1 MEIGALPSPL
11 SFNPSRIDSHTLQRM
26 KYSENSLGI
35 AAMLAAVG
43 SFSLMDAVMKSLT
56 DSYPPMQVAAL
67 RGLSAM
73 PLVCVYVLWRR
84 EVPQLLQVRWPL
96 HLLRGVLGV
105 LMLYLFA
112 YGVQRLTLANAYTI
126 FFIAPLIITLLAV
139 PFLKETVH
147 LRHWICLF
155 GGLIGVLVAMRPSA
169 NAMLSMGALAVLG
182 CACCYAASAVAGR
195 LLTRTDTSS
204 SLVFWMTLLLGV
216 GAGLLAAPDWVAIA
230 PKHGLL
236 IVALAV
242 TGFLGQL
249 AITQAFRYG
258 QASVVAPLEYTA
270 LVWGAGLDWLIWRTL
285 PGASTLLG
293 ALIIIGC
300 GLYLIR
306 QARNPAVLV
315 APA

>member
-1 MEIGALPSPL
+1 
-11 SFNPSRIDSHTLQRM
+11 M

-73 PLVCVYVLWRR
+73 PLVCAYVLWRR

-147 LRHWICLF
+147 LRHWLCLI

-169 NAMLSMGALAVLG
+169 NAMLSVGALAVLG
-182 CACCYAASAVAGR
+182 CACCYAVSAVAGR

-204 SLVFWMTLLLGV
+204 RLVFWMTLMLGL

-230 PKHGLL
+230 PKHGWL

-249 AITQAFRYG
+249 SVTQAFRYG
-258 QASVVAPLEYTA
+258 KASVVAPLEYTA

>member
-1 MEIGALPSPL
+1 
-11 SFNPSRIDSHTLQRM
+11 M

-73 PLVCVYVLWRR
+73 PLVCAYVLWRR

-96 HLLRGVLGV
+96 HLFRGVIGV
-105 LMLYLFA
+105 AMLYLFA
-112 YGVQRLTLANAYTI
+112 YGVQRLTLTDAYAI
-126 FFIAPLIITLLAV
+126 SFIAPLIITILAV
-139 PFLKETVH
+139 PFLKEKVH

-155 GGLIGVLVAMRPSA
+155 GGLVGVLVAMRPSA
-169 NAMLSMGALAVLG
+169 DTMLSMGALAVLG

-195 LLTRTDTSS
+195 ILTRTDTSS
-204 SLVFWMTLLLGV
+204 SLVFWMTLLLGL
-216 GAGLLAAPDWVAIA
+216 GAGVLAAPDWVAIQ
-230 PKHGLL
+230 PKHWLL

-249 AITQAFRYG
+249 TITQAFRYG

-270 LVWGAGLDWLIWRTL
+270 LIWGAGLDWFIWRTL

-306 QARNPAVLV
+306 HSRNPAVLV
-315 APA
+315 ATPP

>member
-1 MEIGALPSPL
+1 M
-11 SFNPSRIDSHTLQRM
+11 
-26 KYSENSLGI
+26 
-35 AAMLAAVG
+35 
-43 SFSLMDAVMKSLT
+43 
-56 DSYPPMQVAAL
+56 
-67 RGLSAM
+67 
-73 PLVCVYVLWRR
+73 
-84 EVPQLLQVRWPL
+84 
-96 HLLRGVLGV
+96 
-105 LMLYLFA
+105 
-112 YGVQRLTLANAYTI
+112 
-126 FFIAPLIITLLAV
+126 
-139 PFLKETVH
+139 
-147 LRHWICLF
+147 
-155 GGLIGVLVAMRPSA
+155 
-169 NAMLSMGALAVLG
+169 
-182 CACCYAASAVAGR
+182 AGR

-306 QARNPAVLV
+306 QARIPAVLV

>member
-1 MEIGALPSPL
+1 
-11 SFNPSRIDSHTLQRM
+11 
-26 KYSENSLGI
+26 
-35 AAMLAAVG
+35 
-43 SFSLMDAVMKSLT
+43 MDAVMKSLT

-73 PLVCVYVLWRR
+73 PLVCVFVLWRR

-182 CACCYAASAVAGR
+182 CACCYAVSAVAGR

-216 GAGLLAAPDWVAIA
+216 GAGVLAAPDWVPIA

-236 IVALAV
+236 IVALAI

-285 PGASTLLG
+285 PGASTLFG
-293 ALIIIGC
+293 ALIVIGC

-306 QARNPAVLV
+306 HARNPAVLV

>member
-1 MEIGALPSPL
+1 
-11 SFNPSRIDSHTLQRM
+11 M

-43 SFSLMDAVMKSLT
+43 AFSVMDAVMKTLT
-56 DSYPPMQVAAL
+56 GSYPPMQVAAM

-73 PLVCVYVLWRR
+73 PLVCAYVWWQGEAR
-84 EVPQLLQVRWPL
+84 QLLRVRWPL
-96 HLLRGVLGV
+96 HLFRGVIGIA
-105 LMLYLFA
+105 MLYLFA
-112 YGVQRLTLANAYTI
+112 YGVQRLTLTNAYAI
-126 FFIAPLIITLLAV
+126 SFIAPLLITILAV
-139 PFLKETVH
+139 PFLQETVH

-155 GGLIGVLVAMRPSA
+155 GGLVGVLVAMRPSA
-169 NAMLSMGALAVLG
+169 DAMLSLGALAVLG

-195 LLTRTDTSS
+195 ILTRTDTSS
-204 SLVFWMTLLLGV
+204 SLVFWMTLML
-216 GAGLLAAPDWVAIA
+216 GAGAGILAAPDWVPIA
-230 PKHGLL
+230 QGDWLL
-236 IVALAV
+236 IGALAV

-249 AITQAFRYG
+249 TITQAFRHG

-293 ALIIIGC
+293 ALIIISC

-306 QARNPAVLV
+306 HSRQPAVLV
-315 APA
+315 STPP

>member
-1 MEIGALPSPL
+1 
-11 SFNPSRIDSHTLQRM
+11 M

-73 PLVCVYVLWRR
+73 PLVCAYVLWRR

-96 HLLRGVLGV
+96 HLFRGVIGV
-105 LMLYLFA
+105 AMLYLFA
-112 YGVQRLTLANAYTI
+112 FGVKRLSLTDAYAI
-126 FFIAPLIITLLAV
+126 SFIAPLIITVLAV
-139 PFLKETVH
+139 PFLKEVVH
-147 LRHWICLF
+147 TRHWVCLL
-155 GGLIGVLVAMRPSA
+155 GGLLGVMVAMKPSA
-169 NAMLSMGALAVLG
+169 DAMLSIGALAVLG
-182 CACCYAASAVAGR
+182 SAVCYAVSAVAGR
-195 LLTRTDTSS
+195 ILSRTDTSS
-204 SLVFWMTLLLGV
+204 SLVFWMTLQLGV
-216 GAGLLAAPDWVAIA
+216 GAGVLAAPDWVPIA
-230 PKHGLL
+230 RADWLL
-236 IVALAV
+236 IGALAV

-249 AITQAFRYG
+249 TITQAFRHG
-258 QASVVAPLEYTA
+258 QAAVVAPLEYTA
-270 LVWGAGLDWLIWRTL
+270 LIWGLGLDWLIWRTL

-306 QARNPAVLV
+306 HSRNPAVMV
-315 APA
+315 ATPT